1 MVRRVLKLEVKG
13 SNIIKGVS
21 FEGFR
26 KVCNINMIAEK
37 LNLNEYELFLIDNTR
52 SYFGLDPNFDA
63 LETIAKQIASPITF
77 GGGLR
82 TFEDVQA
89 AFNSGASRIYLNSI
103 FETSEVVELINK
115 VQLTYG
121 AQSIVGGLE
130 VQSFDDLTPMFNGG
144 RDYTSLS
151 FDKKI
156 DMYRDFNITE
166 IILTNIFA
174 DGTYTADPK
183 HYETLNKTFDL
194 NCIIGGGLKDF
205 LVTSCEFSGS
215 FISSGVL
222 RNAGLLP

>member
-89 AFNSGASRIYLNSI
+89 AFNSGASRNI
-103 FETSEVVELINK
+103 FE
-115 VQLTYG
+115 
-121 AQSIVGGLE
+121 
-130 VQSFDDLTPMFNGG
+130 
-144 RDYTSLS
+144 
-151 FDKKI
+151 
-156 DMYRDFNITE
+156 FNI
-166 IILTNIFA
+166 
-174 DGTYTADPK
+174 
-183 HYETLNKTFDL
+183 
-194 NCIIGGGLKDF
+194 
-205 LVTSCEFSGS
+205 
-215 FISSGVL
+215 
-222 RNAGLLP
+222 